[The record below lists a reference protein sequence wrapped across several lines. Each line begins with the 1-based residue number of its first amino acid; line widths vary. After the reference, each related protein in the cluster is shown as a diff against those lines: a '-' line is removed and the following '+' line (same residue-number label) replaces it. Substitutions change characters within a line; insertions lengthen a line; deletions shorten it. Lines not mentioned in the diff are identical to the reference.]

1 MIRINLLPT
10 EEVERAADQRQQIA
24 TVGLVVAV
32 SLLGLI
38 VIHSVQ
44 AARTARANHRLTQ
57 VREELE
63 AITGPYQELVK
74 IQAQQKELEEKLKV
88 STQLEAR
95 SGGPVKVMSDL
106 SGAMPDKLWLTEFN
120 EAAGTVKMSGY
131 SVDEQTIADFLRRL
145 GSSTYFT
152 GVDLEETTQVTQENV
167 KQKKF
172 TLKAQVNYAGGPAS
186 VPPAAAPGAPGAPP
200 PGKTAAAKPATAT
213 MTASAAGVTP

>member
-32 SLLGLI
+32 SVLAL
-38 VIHSVQ
+38 VVVHSVQ
-44 AARTARANHRLTQ
+44 AARTARANHRLAQ

-63 AITGPYQELVK
+63 AITGPYKELMR
-74 IQAQQKELEEKLKV
+74 IQAQQKELQEKLNV
-88 STQLEAR
+88 ITQLEAR

-120 EAAGTVKMSGY
+120 EAAGTVKMSGF

-145 GSSTYFT
+145 GSSSYFT
-152 GVDLEETTQVTQENV
+152 SVDLEETTQVTQENV

-172 TLKAQVNYAGGPAS
+172 TLKAQVNYAGGPAPA
-186 VPPAAAPGAPGAPP
+186 PPATAPGAPGAQP
-200 PGKTAAAKPATAT
+200 PGKTAAAKPAAPT

>member
-32 SLLGLI
+32 SVLAFI
-38 VIHSVQ
+38 VVHSVQ
-44 AARTARANHRLTQ
+44 AARMARANNRLTQ

-88 STQLEAR
+88 ITQLEAR

-106 SGAMPDKLWLTEFN
+106 SGAMPEKLWLTEFN

-145 GSSTYFT
+145 GSSSYFT

-172 TLKAQVNYAGGPAS
+172 TLKAQVNYAGGPA
-186 VPPAAAPGAPGAPP
+186 PAAPAGAPGAQP
-200 PGKTAAAKPATAT
+200 PGKTAAAKPAAPT

>member
-32 SLLGLI
+32 SLLGLV

-88 STQLEAR
+88 ITQLEAR

-106 SGAMPDKLWLTEFN
+106 STAMPDKLWLTEFN

-145 GSSTYFT
+145 GSSSYFA

-172 TLKAQVNYAGGPAS
+172 TLKAQVNYAG
-186 VPPAAAPGAPGAPP
+186 VTPPAAPAGAPGAPGAQP
-200 PGKTAAAKPATAT
+200 PGKTAAAKPAAAT
-213 MTASAAGVTP
+213 LTASAAGVMR

>member
-32 SLLGLI
+32 SVLAFV

-44 AARTARANHRLTQ
+44 AAWTARANHRLAQ

-63 AITGPYQELVK
+63 AITGPYKELMR

-88 STQLEAR
+88 ITQLEAR

-106 SGAMPDKLWLTEFN
+106 SGAMPEKLWLTEFN

-152 GVDLEETTQVTQENV
+152 SVDLEETTQVTQENV

-172 TLKAQVNYAGGPAS
+172 TLKAQVNYGGATQA
-186 VPPAAAPGAPGAPP
+186 PAAKPATP
-200 PGKTAAAKPATAT
+200 PGKTAAADALAPTV
-213 MTASAAGVTP
+213 TASRGRMP

>member
-32 SLLGLI
+32 SLLALV

-44 AARTARANHRLTQ
+44 VARSARANHRLAQ

-88 STQLEAR
+88 ITQLEAR

-106 SGAMPDKLWLTEFN
+106 SGAMPDKLWLTEFS

-145 GSSTYFT
+145 GSSSYFT
-152 GVDLEETTQVTQENV
+152 GVDLEETTQVTQENI

-172 TLKAQVNYAGGPAS
+172 TLKAQVNYAGGPAT
-186 VPPAAAPGAPGAPP
+186 PAAAPGAQP
-200 PGKTAAAKPATAT
+200 PGKTAAAKPAQPT
-213 MTASAAGVTP
+213 MTASAGGVTP

>member
-32 SLLGLI
+32 SVLAL
-38 VIHSVQ
+38 VVVHSVQ

-63 AITGPYQELVK
+63 AIAGPYQELVR

-88 STQLEAR
+88 ITQLEAR

-120 EAAGTVKMSGY
+120 EAAGTVKMSGF

-145 GSSTYFT
+145 GASSYFT

-172 TLKAQVNYAGGPAS
+172 TLRASVNYAGTT
-186 VPPAAAPGAPGAPP
+186 PPAPKPGEH
-200 PGKTAAAKPATAT
+200 KKSAAAASP
-213 MTASAAGVTP
+213 MVTASREGVTP

>member
-24 TVGLVVAV
+24 TVGLVVALSV
-32 SLLGLI
+32 LVFI
-38 VIHSVQ
+38 VLHSVQ
-44 AARTARANHRLTQ
+44 AARMARANHRLSQ

-74 IQAQQKELEEKLKV
+74 IQAQQKELEAKLKV
-88 STQLEAR
+88 ITQLEAR

-145 GSSTYFT
+145 GSSSYFT

-172 TLKAQVNYAGGPAS
+172 TLKAQVNYAGGPAAT
-186 VPPAAAPGAPGAPP
+186 PPAGAPAAPGAQP
-200 PGKTAAAKPATAT
+200 PGKTAAATPASPT

>member
-10 EEVERAADQRQQIA
+10 EEVERGAEQRQQIA

-32 SLLGLI
+32 SVLALI
-38 VIHSVQ
+38 VVHSVQ
-44 AARTARANHRLTQ
+44 AARTARANHRLAQ

-63 AITGPYQELVK
+63 AITGPYNELVK

-88 STQLEAR
+88 ITQLEAR

-106 SGAMPDKLWLTEFN
+106 SGAMPDKLWLTEFA
-120 EAAGTVKMSGY
+120 EAAGTVKMSGF

-145 GSSTYFT
+145 GASSYFT

-172 TLKAQVNYAGGPAS
+172 TLKAQVNYAGGPAAPAG
-186 VPPAAAPGAPGAPP
+186 VPAAPGAKP
-200 PGKTAAAKPATAT
+200 PGKTASAKPAAPT

>member
-32 SLLGLI
+32 SLLALV

-63 AITGPYQELVK
+63 A
-74 IQAQQKELEEKLKV
+74 
-88 STQLEAR
+88 R

-106 SGAMPDKLWLTEFN
+106 AGAMPEKLWLTEFN
-120 EAAGTVKMSGY
+120 EAAGTVKMSGF

-145 GSSTYFT
+145 GSSNYFT

-172 TLKAQVNYAGGPAS
+172 TLKAQVNYAGGPPSA
-186 VPPAAAPGAPGAPP
+186 VPAGAAPGAPP
-200 PGKTAAAKPATAT
+200 PGKTAAAKPVSPT

>member
-32 SLLGLI
+32 SLLGLV

-88 STQLEAR
+88 ITQLEAR

-106 SGAMPDKLWLTEFN
+106 SSAMPDKLWLTEFN

-145 GSSTYFT
+145 GSSSYFA

-186 VPPAAAPGAPGAPP
+186 APAAGAPGAPGAQP
-200 PGKTAAAKPATAT
+200 PGKTAAAKPAEAT
-213 MTASAAGVTP
+213 QTASAAGVTP

>member
-32 SLLGLI
+32 SLLALV

-63 AITGPYQELVK
+63 AITGPYKELVK
-74 IQAQQKELEEKLKV
+74 IQARQKELEEKLKV
-88 STQLEAR
+88 ITQLEAR

-106 SGAMPDKLWLTEFN
+106 AGAMPEKLWLTEFN
-120 EAAGTVKMSGY
+120 EAAGTVKMSGF

-145 GSSTYFT
+145 GSSNYFT

-172 TLKAQVNYAGGPAS
+172 TLKAQVNYAGGPAT
-186 VPPAAAPGAPGAPP
+186 PAAAPGAQP
-200 PGKTAAAKPATAT
+200 PGKTAAAKPAQPT
-213 MTASAAGVTP
+213 MTASAGGVTP